1 MNVAGLK
8 WKAQGHGSKI
18 MTSSFAN
25 KWEAQVKG
33 NTKFDRKLWADIA
46 EDPSIREKRLWTASH
61 GPIFSEAQ
69 LKGKKKSILI
79 LGQTKRTAK

>member
-1 MNVAGLK
+1 VNVAGLK
-8 WKAQGHGSKI
+8 WKAQGHGNKI

-46 EDPSIREKRLWTASH
+46 EDPSIREK
-61 GPIFSEAQ
+61 
-69 LKGKKKSILI
+69 K
-79 LGQTKRTAK
+79 